1 MVTIAP
7 PTTLTK
13 LEIVTNGAAPTTDGK
28 NLRIDIDIDLGM
40 LRALFHCQNEES
52 VGKHKARKVTFRANH
67 DCLLRFSNPA
77 VFNLESVRLTTNEDK
92 VLTVKDKTKNATTF
106 YDIYVGIGIGSATE
120 SLRQTSYVLGS
131 PHIVV
136 P

>member
-13 LEIVTNGAAPTTDGK
+13 LKIDTDGAAPAPGG
-28 NLRIDIDIDLGM
+28 NLRIVIDIDLGT
-40 LRALFHCQNEES
+40 LTASFHCRDEES

-67 DCLLRFSNPA
+67 DCLLKFSNPA
-77 VFNLESVRLTTNEDK
+77 VFDRESVQLTENKDK
-92 VLTVKDKTKNATTF
+92 VLNVRDQTKNATTF
-106 YDIYVGIGIGSATE
+106 YEIYAGTGIESAAE
-120 SLRQTSYVLGS
+120 SLQPMASVLGG

>member
-7 PTTLTK
+7 PPTLTK
-13 LEIVTNGAAPTTDGK
+13 LEIVTDGATQTTDGK

-40 LRALFHCQNEES
+40 LRALFHCQNEEN
-52 VGKHKARKVTFRANH
+52 VGTHKARKVTFRANH

-77 VFNLESVRLTTNEDK
+77 VFDRESVQLTTNKYE
-92 VLTVKDKTKNATTF
+92 VLNVRDQTKNATTF
-106 YDIYVGIGIGSATE
+106 YDIYIGTGIGSATL
-120 SLRQTSYVLGS
+120 SLRQAPLVLGG